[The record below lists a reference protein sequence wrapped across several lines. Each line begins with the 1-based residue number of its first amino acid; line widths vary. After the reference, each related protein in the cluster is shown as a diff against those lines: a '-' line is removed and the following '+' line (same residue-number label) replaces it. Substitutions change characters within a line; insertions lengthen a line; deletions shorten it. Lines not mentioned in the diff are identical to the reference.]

1 VSDISTTPVASTWV
15 MVLAAFLLGLP
26 MLGSTVAFAAIT
38 SLATIGLYIS
48 EQLQHAKHQAAVP
61 AHRNSA

>member
-1 VSDISTTPVASTWV
+1 

-48 EQLQHAKHQAAVP
+48 EFRGVILEKNAVFVS
-61 AHRNSA
+61 ASECLNSERC

>member
-1 VSDISTTPVASTWV
+1 

-48 EQLQHAKHQAAVP
+48 EL
-61 AHRNSA
+61 